1 MHLRTQ
7 NICIILI
14 NYDAHEAYKV
24 NTHTCTCIFTQTET
38 YTTRN
43 QVFLITKVTFSR
55 IKTFSWCSFPDLLLF
70 AFLAILELHP

>member
-24 NTHTCTCIFTQTET
+24 NAHTCTCISTQTET

-43 QVFLITKVTFSR
+43 QVFLITKVTFSGMKKYSNCVVFP
-55 IKTFSWCSFPDLLLF
+55 IYFYLHFSRF
-70 AFLAILELHP
+70 